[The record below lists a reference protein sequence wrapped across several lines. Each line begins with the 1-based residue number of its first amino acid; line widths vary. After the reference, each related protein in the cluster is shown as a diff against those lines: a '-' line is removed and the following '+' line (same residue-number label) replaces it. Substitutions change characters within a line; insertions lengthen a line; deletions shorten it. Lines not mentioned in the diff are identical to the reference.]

1 MPSAVHFARH
11 FAKICKWRPHMSLT
25 GTPPDTADQHRSA
38 SELAEERC
46 QQAKELEE
54 RGMYEEAALAL
65 GNLWKGIGLR
75 PRVAGL
81 ERPVQ
86 AEVLLRAGVITSW
99 LGRARQMEGALETAK
114 NLLSESRR
122 MFEQTGNREKA
133 AEASTELGL
142 CYWREGAPDDAHVQF
157 DHALELLKETT
168 EAARAVTIL
177 R

>member
-1 MPSAVHFARH
+1 MG
-11 FAKICKWRPHMSLT
+11 LT
-25 GTPPDTADQHRSA
+25 GTSADKSEQHRSA
-38 SELAEERC
+38 SEIAEERC
-46 QQAKELEE
+46 QQAKQLEE

-65 GNLWKGIGLR
+65 GHLWKGIGLR

-81 ERPVQ
+81 EKPVQ

-122 MFEQTGNREKA
+122 VFEQAGNREKA

-142 CYWREGAPDDAHVQF
+142 CYWREG
-157 DHALELLKETT
+157 
-168 EAARAVTIL
+168 
-177 R
+177 